1 MVCRLSGIVGM
12 VTAMALAACLFARAA
27 GAQTAPVAG
36 PAGVGVRPAVGAAY
50 TVRDIAVDVSAANAA
65 AARRQGL
72 AIARREAYRRLV
84 RRLVLAADR
93 DRLPTAEDVP
103 LSSLIEGID
112 ILRERYSSQRY
123 IARLAV
129 HFRPEAMRALFARL
143 HVRYSETPA
152 RARPFLLLWRPGPQ
166 AALTV
171 VDRERA
177 MRLLQRADPANRLV
191 PIDPMPADLAS
202 RRLRLLIDAA
212 LRAASSAAGKAAE
225 PGWAVMRA
233 LDGAKMGEL
242 VVAVVTAIA
251 SMGPRPGRLRLDL
264 VSHGEPAVIFA
275 RAATIAADLPFAEA
289 AEEAAADLL
298 ARGLDVLD
306 AAWRQATVVD
316 PGRVETILLRVPSRS
331 LKELRAS
338 EQAIAGLP
346 ILRGL
351 ETVTLAIPE
360 TTLRLRFEGNLALL
374 ALALG
379 ERGYVL
385 HETADGHYVL
395 RVKTEGSGPD
405 DREREKAIQP

>member
-1 MVCRLSGIVGM
+1 M

-27 GAQTAPVAG
+27 GAQTASIAG
-36 PAGVGVRPAVGAAY
+36 PAGVGDRPSVSAAY
-50 TVRDIAVDVSAANAA
+50 TLRDIAVDVSAANAA

-72 AIARREAYRRLV
+72 TMARREAYRRLV
-84 RRLVLAADR
+84 RRLVLESDR
-93 DRLPTAEDVP
+93 NRLPAAEDVP

-112 ILRERYSSQRY
+112 ILSEQYSSRRY

-129 HFRPEAMRALFARL
+129 HFRPQAMRTLFARYG
-143 HVRYSETPA
+143 VRYSETPA
-152 RARPFLLLWRPGPQ
+152 RPRPFLLLWRPGPQ

-171 VDRERA
+171 VRSERA
-177 MRLLQRADPANRLV
+177 RRLLLHADPANRLV
-191 PIDPMPADLAS
+191 PLDPMPADLAA
-202 RRLRLLIDAA
+202 RRLRLRLDAA
-212 LRAASSAAGKAAE
+212 LRASSSIGSGVDG

-233 LDGAKMGEL
+233 LDEAKMKEL
-242 VVAVVTAIA
+242 VVAVVTAA
-251 SMGPRPGRLRLDL
+251 SSMGPRPGRLRLDL

-275 RAATIAADLPFAEA
+275 RTAAIAADLPFAEA
-289 AEEAAADLL
+289 AEEAAAGLL

-306 AAWRQATVVD
+306 AAWRQVTVVN

-331 LKELRAS
+331 LEELRAS
-338 EQAIAGLP
+338 EQAIAALP
-346 ILRGL
+346 ILRRL

-360 TTLRLRFEGNLALL
+360 TTLRLKFEGNIALL

-395 RVKTEGSGPD
+395 RAKAEETGQDGRQ
-405 DREREKAIQP
+405 REEAAQP